1 MLNKDLV
8 DPKDIEIARLK
19 LAIENFKKYD
29 AERKE
34 YYAKSLQRL
43 GELES
48 YVEELESNSVIP
60 KLKKKVEEQGKQL
73 AHLSRVITVNK
84 YHLFDDTYTLQC
96 TVNVKELKERNKVL
110 SKEVTNLRNTIKDL
124 VYQLN
129 RKNNLLENEINREK

>member
-34 YYAKSLQRL
+34 YYTKSLQRL

-84 YHLFDDTYTLQC
+84 YHLFDDTLQC
-96 TVNVKELKERNKVL
+96 AVTVKELKERNKVL

-129 RKNNLLENEINREK
+129 RKNDE